1 MHELSI
7 ATSLIEQVLEYA
19 ESGGLATVES
29 VELEVGALMLIVPD
43 ALDLAFQAVCSGTL
57 AEGAELKLMEVTARA
72 RCRDCGHEY
81 AAAMHRYTCPE
92 CGQANAQII
101 AGQDIILKSMSGVP
115 HHEMGG
121 SV

>member
-7 ATSLIEQVLEYA
+7 ATSLIERVLESA
-19 ESGGLATVES
+19 KASGLASVES
-29 VELEVGALMLIVPD
+29 VELEVGAMQLIVPD
-43 ALDLAFQAVCSGTL
+43 ALTLAFEAVSKGTI
-57 AEGAELKLMEVTARA
+57 AEHAGLELIDVPVKA

-81 AAAMHRYTCPE
+81 PAAIDRYSCPE

-101 AGQDIILKSMSGVP
+101 AGQEIILKSMSGVP
-115 HHEMGG
+115 QDEMGG